1 MSAVGF
7 SYTYLTSDNLKLQQ
21 AVVTN
26 GTLAAEGPAIKALV
40 VPGKSSITED
50 VIDNLIQYANA
61 GLPIVVAGSLSIYP
75 SAHAPSKEEQEQA
88 ISRLRFPQTSFS
100 KGGRGGGQAA
110 VTRSFA
116 ACEGAGQWDMVHHF
130 PVGFSGRP
138 GLHLCSR
145 GSQGHIWVFD
155 NQRFWNPIPF

>member
-88 ISRLRFPQTSFS
+88 ISRLRVTSNVIQQ
-100 KGGRGGGQAA
+100 R
-110 VTRSFA
+110 R
-116 ACEGAGQWDMVHHF
+116 AGW
-130 PVGFSGRP
+130 RP
-138 GLHLCSR
+138 SCSHSEFR
-145 GSQGHIWVFD
+145 RV
-155 NQRFWNPIPF
+155 